1 LTGIQTCARIFAM
14 QFTDPIA
21 FEEFLAPVGGEVRI
35 RPAVG
40 SRFRANMEVHKLQRV
55 GLFAIEADSFSAQ
68 KARQWVPRT
77 DPAGLVIY

>member
-1 LTGIQTCARIFAM
+1 M
-14 QFTDPIA
+14 QFTDPTA

-35 RPAVG
+35 RPTTG
-40 SRFRANMEVHKLQRV
+40 SRFRTNIEIRMLQRV